1 MGISQRIPG
10 ILPICNRAK
19 NKSKTAI
26 TGCPFFC
33 FESGKI
39 SLAPKKR
46 TTPINAEK
54 IGILEKESPKY
65 IIANKEGIPNRFI
78 SVLEELFF
86 AIIALKQDK
95 KFTRILHLIPKGLMN
110 SLSNKKPGS
119 TGLFYYLSMYL
130 INYPISS

>member
-1 MGISQRIPG
+1 MGISQCIPG

-19 NKSKTAI
+19 NNSKTDI
-26 TGCPFFC
+26 TGCPLFDFK
-33 FESGKI
+33 SGEI

-46 TTPINAEK
+46 TTPINTEK

-65 IIANKEGIPNRFI
+65 IIASKEGIPNRFT

-86 AIIALKQDK
+86 AIIALKQDQ

-110 SLSNKKPGS
+110 SLSNKKARKYRAF
-119 TGLFYYLSMYL
+119 LLYFYVS
-130 INYPISS
+130 N

>member
-19 NKSKTAI
+19 NKNKTEI
-26 TGCPFFC
+26 TGCPFFD
-33 FESGKI
+33 FESGGI

-46 TTPINAEK
+46 TTPINTEK

-65 IIANKEGIPNRFI
+65 IIASKEGIPNRFT

-86 AIIALKQDK
+86 AIIALKQDQ
-95 KFTRILHLIPKGLMN
+95 KFTRILHPIPKGLMH
-110 SLSNKKPGS
+110 SLSNKKAR
-119 TGLFYYLSMYL
+119 
-130 INYPISS
+130 

>member
-19 NKSKTAI
+19 NKSKTEI
-26 TGCPFFC
+26 TGCPFFG
-33 FESGKI
+33 FESGEI

-65 IIANKEGIPNRFI
+65 IIANKEGIPNRFT

-86 AIIALKQDK
+86 AIIALKQDQ

-110 SLSNKKPGS
+110 SLSNKKARQYRAF
-119 TGLFYYLSMYL
+119 LLYFYVS
-130 INYPISS
+130 N